1 MENNSLELPSAYD
14 LVEVDESEDIRT
26 LAALAAAE
34 GGHEGTLIWLKKQ
47 TAGQEW
53 DGRPW
58 YSEEGDLH
66 CSVLLEP
73 EFEQHRYGEIILV
86 AAVSMGQALAQYLS
100 PMTALGYDWPDKL
113 MIANHVVGRVWV
125 QHGHGHDGESSP
137 WLSVCGS
144 VNMLNS
150 PEDFSI
156 PAISVREAEGTT
168 ELNAEKLLQ
177 AFAREFITWINHWN
191 DQGFLSLLDRW
202 KVRGNQRGAS
212 CKLGSLSGTVH
223 EIDSKGN
230 LVMQIDSASQRTI
243 LLESYVKKYSG

>member
-1 MENNSLELPSAYD
+1 MENNSPELPSAYD
-14 LVEVDESEDIRT
+14 LVEVAESEDIRT
-26 LAALAAAE
+26 LAALTASK
-34 GGHEGTLIWLKKQ
+34 GGHEGTLIWLKRQ
-47 TAGQEW
+47 TAGHEW

-100 PMTALGYDWPDKL
+100 PMIALGYDWPDKL

-125 QHGHGHDGESSP
+125 QYGGRSSP
-137 WLSVCGS
+137 WLSVCSS
-144 VNMLNS
+144 VNILNS

-191 DQGFLSLLDRW
+191 EQGFTDLMDRW
-202 KVRGNQRGAS
+202 KARGNQSGAP
-212 CKLGSLSGTVH
+212 CAFGSLSGTVH

-230 LVMQIDSASQRTI
+230 LVMQVDSTSQRTI
-243 LLESYVKKYSG
+243 LLESYVEKYSE

>member
-1 MENNSLELPSAYD
+1 MENNSPELPSAYD
-14 LVEVDESEDIRT
+14 LVEVAESEDIRT
-26 LAALAAAE
+26 LAALAASE
-34 GGHEGTLIWLKKQ
+34 GGREGTLIWLKKQ
-47 TAGQEW
+47 TAGHEW

-86 AAVSMGQALAQYLS
+86 AAVSLGQALAQHLS
-100 PMTALGYDWPDKL
+100 PMIALGYDWPDKL

-125 QHGHGHDGESSP
+125 QYGGKSSP
-137 WLSVCGS
+137 WLSVCSS

-177 AFAREFITWINHWN
+177 AFAREFITWINHWHE
-191 DQGFLSLLDRW
+191 QGFPDLMGRW
-202 KVRGNQRGAS
+202 KVRGNQPGAP
-212 CKLGSLSGTVH
+212 CTFGSLSGTVH

-230 LVMQIDSASQRTI
+230 LVMQIDSTSQRTI
-243 LLESYVKKYSG
+243 LLESYVRKYSE

>member
-1 MENNSLELPSAYD
+1 MKENFLELPSAYD
-14 LVEVDESEDIRT
+14 LVEVAESEDIRT
-26 LAALAAAE
+26 LAALTASE
-34 GGHEGTLIWLKKQ
+34 GGREGTLIWLKKQ
-47 TAGQEW
+47 TSGHEW

-100 PMTALGYDWPDKL
+100 PMIALGYDWPDKL
-113 MIANHVVGRVWV
+113 MIANHVVGRLWV
-125 QHGHGHDGESSP
+125 QYGRESSP
-137 WLSVCGS
+137 WLSVCSS
-144 VNMLNS
+144 VNILNS

-177 AFAREFITWINHWN
+177 AFAREFITWINHWSE
-191 DQGFLSLLDRW
+191 QGFPDLLNRW
-202 KVRGNQRGAS
+202 KVRGNQPGTPCAF
-212 CKLGSLSGTVH
+212 GSLSGTVH
-223 EIDSKGN
+223 EIDGKGN
-230 LVMQIDSASQRTI
+230 LVIQVGSTSQERI
-243 LLESYVKKYSG
+243 LLESCVKKYSE

>member
-1 MENNSLELPSAYD
+1 MKENSLELPSAYD

-26 LAALAAAE
+26 LAALTASE
-34 GGHEGTLIWLKKQ
+34 GGREGTLIWLKRQ
-47 TAGQEW
+47 TSGHEW

-100 PMTALGYDWPDKL
+100 PMIALGYDWPDKL

-125 QHGHGHDGESSP
+125 QHGRESSP
-137 WLSVCGS
+137 WLSVCSS
-144 VNMLNS
+144 VNILNS

-156 PAISVREAEGTT
+156 PAISVREAEGAT

-177 AFAREFITWINHWN
+177 AFAREFITWINHWSE
-191 DQGFLSLLDRW
+191 QGFPDLLNRW
-202 KVRGNQRGAS
+202 KVRGNQPGTPCAF
-212 CKLGSLSGTVH
+212 GSFSGTVH
-223 EIDSKGN
+223 EIDGKGN
-230 LVMQIDSASQRTI
+230 LVIQVDSTSQEAI
-243 LLESYVKKYSG
+243 LLESCVKKYSE